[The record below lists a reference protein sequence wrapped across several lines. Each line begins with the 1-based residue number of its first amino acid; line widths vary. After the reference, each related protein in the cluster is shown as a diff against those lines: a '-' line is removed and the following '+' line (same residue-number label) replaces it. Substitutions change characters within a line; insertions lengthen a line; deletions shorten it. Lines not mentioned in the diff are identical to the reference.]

1 MGKSQ
6 TARDQTPPLT
16 SQIDFI
22 KKTVNTL
29 MIGSESNTHYFV
41 SEVNFICVS
50 FSTDIKQWF
59 HKNIKLKIRKI
70 GGTEA
75 HFVQTFLWILT
86 ICSFD
91 TLVLALWFI
100 SNAGWDLVVFP
111 F

>member
-1 MGKSQ
+1 
-6 TARDQTPPLT
+6 
-16 SQIDFI
+16 
-22 KKTVNTL
+22 
-29 MIGSESNTHYFV
+29 V
-41 SEVNFICVS
+41 SEINFVCVP
-50 FSTDIKQWF
+50 FFKDINIKQWF